1 MTPLFFPLK
10 QELQNSIPLARRRQS
25 LLSQTL
31 SYSLM
36 FKERQELGDRHK
48 VQKVGRPGDLEQ
60 GGRERV
66 RSRALT
72 LALVVP
78 KKSPILGFCVYADM
92 YLCICVC
99 VCLYV
104 CIYVYLKNFF
114 SFPES
119 V

>member
-1 MTPLFFPLK
+1 MKGEASSPEKRVQQWGGAQGLAGHREDSGFFCHVDCGAG
-10 QELQNSIPLARRRQS
+10 S
-25 LLSQTL
+25 
-31 SYSLM
+31 
-36 FKERQELGDRHK
+36 
-48 VQKVGRPGDLEQ
+48 
-60 GGRERV
+60 RESE

-72 LALVVP
+72 LALMVP